1 MNTEQEIEIAFC
13 WFDREQ
19 WEQLALVD
27 PEGVDNSYEEWKKG
41 ANKAISNF
49 ILNGQKLRKISI
61 KTTELVKWCQEKDQ
75 APNSSARSE
84 YAAIVAQQRNDR
96 KKT

>member
-1 MNTEQEIEIAFC
+1 MSTENKIEIALC

-27 PEGVDNSYEEWKKG
+27 PEGVDNSYEEWKQG
-41 ANKAISNF
+41 ANKAVSNF
-49 ILNGQKLRKISI
+49 IANDQKLRKISI
-61 KTTELVKWCQEKDQ
+61 NTAELVKWCQEKDQ

-84 YAAIVAQQRNDR
+84 YAAMVAQKRNDN